1 MRDRILAKLRMPD
14 GTINPWVIAV
24 SVTLA
29 TFMEGLDTSIANVAL
44 PHLAGRGRRGVA
56 AERASDLERHFRA
69 GEAWHGV
76 CGVWARRGC
85 GANHRAVAGRMDYR
99 QLFVEM
105 DFLHQRTGGDRFAGA
120 DQLFDQRPAVYE
132 ESECESGIPDRLHRH
147 RVDQPGPREHA
158 DYSRQGTARGLAVV
172 EFHSRFFRAD
182 DFWADRGN
190 PLGIA

>member
-1 MRDRILAKLRMPD
+1 MVFGINRAEAVLHDVRGDFYAEFVLVRACAEPGRAGDFPD
-14 GTINPWVIAV
+14 
-24 SVTLA
+24 
-29 TFMEGLDTSIANVAL
+29 
-44 PHLAGRGRRGVA
+44 LAGRGRRGVA

-105 DFLHQRTGGDRFAGA
+105 DFLHQRTGGDHFAGA